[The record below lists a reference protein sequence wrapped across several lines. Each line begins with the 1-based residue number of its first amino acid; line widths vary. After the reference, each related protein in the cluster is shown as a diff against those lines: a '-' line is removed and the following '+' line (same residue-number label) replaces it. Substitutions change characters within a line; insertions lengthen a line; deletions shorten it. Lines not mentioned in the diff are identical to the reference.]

1 MMKYLKEWSYK
12 VGENSVDI
20 LVELINNMTFY
31 SVVIRQG
38 LNEVVID
45 FDTNFAKAKEFSETV
60 IERFQIE
67 VCYCVRYFQNNK
79 NKQ

>member
-67 VCYCVRYFQNNK
+67 E
-79 NKQ
+79 